1 MFVGNDVV
9 PPFHIDSR
17 LKKAGGFHH
26 GSVSVSVIFRI
37 SCLNGFFPSMDS
49 RAKKVG
55 NGKEVES
62 VHSTAERRG
71 VSYEFDD
78 GSRIKTALSRSSLS
92 LDIPPR
98 ITSAPILLQESPM
111 MLPNTQ
117 VKFTCYSAIHLS
129 FVQK

>member
-1 MFVGNDVV
+1 
-9 PPFHIDSR
+9 
-17 LKKAGGFHH
+17 
-26 GSVSVSVIFRI
+26 
-37 SCLNGFFPSMDS
+37 MDS

-55 NGKEVES
+55 NGKEVVS

-117 VKFTCYSAIHLS
+117 VKFTCYSSKFCPEIIP
-129 FVQK
+129 FF